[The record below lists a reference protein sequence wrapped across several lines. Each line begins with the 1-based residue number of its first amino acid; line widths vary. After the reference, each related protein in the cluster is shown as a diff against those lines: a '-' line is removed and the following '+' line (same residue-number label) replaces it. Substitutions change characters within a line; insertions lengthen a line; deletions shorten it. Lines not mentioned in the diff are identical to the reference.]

1 MAPDPYGDGFNPD
14 LLERIPLRARLVLDV
29 GCGTGALGAAFK
41 RRQPAARVIGIESDR
56 ARAEIA
62 ARRLDQVFC
71 GDIEIN
77 PFPAD
82 LQGRVD
88 CLVLGDVLEHLE
100 DPWAFLARTPPL
112 LSAEGVVVASVPN
125 VEHWSLLLRLLRGE
139 WGYEESG
146 LFDRTHLRWFSAR
159 SLVEAFRAAGYQP
172 LDIVPRIFEA
182 EAGQRFLALLKPAL
196 TALGVDPAEQ
206 ARRALPL
213 QYVLR
218 AWRGAEVRLQVFST
232 MLAPVGGV
240 SHVRV
245 IEPMRALAAEPGV
258 IARLTDLRD
267 LAGVDRSLPRILI
280 LHRPALLGAR
290 GLAVIRRLRRFG
302 FVIVC
307 EFDDHPDYIPI
318 LQNPEMYN
326 FTAVHAVQTTTE
338 ALAAVLREA
347 NTETAVFPNAIAE
360 LPEPRNFTPG
370 QPLTLFFGGIN
381 REEDWP
387 PFIGGVNAA
396 ARACGERLRFV
407 VVHDR
412 GFFEALETP
421 HKTFHP
427 MLEYERYRAHLS
439 EAEICFM
446 PLRDTP
452 FNRCKSDL
460 KFIEAA
466 SFRVC
471 ALASEVVYGGVIREG
486 ETGLLF
492 RSAEELGEKLIAL
505 VHAPERARAMAE
517 AARRYVAAERM
528 LAAQIAPRLA
538 WYRDLWARRE
548 ALDAAL
554 LVRHPELAAAAE
566 AEAGEA

>member
-41 RRQPAARVIGIESDR
+41 RRQPAARVIGIEADR
-56 ARAEIA
+56 SRAERA
-62 ARRLDQVFC
+62 ARHLDQVFC

-77 PFPAD
+77 PFPAE
-82 LQGRVD
+82 LEGKVD
-88 CLVLGDVLEHLE
+88 CLVLGDVLEHLH
-100 DPWAFLARTPPL
+100 DPWGFLSRTPAL
-112 LSAEGVVVASVPN
+112 LAPGGVILASVPN
-125 VEHWSLLLRLLRGE
+125 VEHWSLLFRLLKGE
-139 WGYEESG
+139 WDYEESG
-146 LFDRTHLRWFSAR
+146 LFDRTHLRWFSGR
-159 SLVEAFRAAGYQP
+159 TLLEAFRAAGYRP
-172 LDIVPRIFEA
+172 IDIAPRLFDL
-182 EAGQRFLALLKPAL
+182 EAGQRFLAQIKPAL
-196 TALGVDPAEQ
+196 LALGIDPQEH

-218 AWRGAEVRLQVFST
+218 AQKEAGVRLQILST

-245 IEPMRALAAEPGV
+245 LEPMRALAAEPEV
-258 IARLTDLRD
+258 VARLTDLRD
-267 LAGVDRSLPRILI
+267 LETVDRSLPRILI
-280 LHRPALLGAR
+280 LHRPALLGAQ
-290 GLAVIRRLRRFG
+290 GLAVIRRLRAFG

-318 LQNPEMYN
+318 LQNREMYN
-326 FTAVHAVQTTTE
+326 FSAVHAVQTTTP
-338 ALAAVLREA
+338 ALAEVLRAA
-347 NTETAVFPNAIAE
+347 NPEVAVFPNAIAE
-360 LPEPRNFTPG
+360 LPEPRNFIPG
-370 QPLTLFFGGIN
+370 RPLTLFFGGIN

-387 PFIGGVNAA
+387 PFIEAINAC
-396 ARACGERLRFV
+396 ARDFGERLRFV

-412 GFFEALETP
+412 GFFEALDTP

-427 MLEYERYRAHLS
+427 MLEYERYRQSLA

-466 SFRVC
+466 SFRVT
-471 ALASEVVYGGVIREG
+471 ALASDVVYGGVIRDG

-492 RSAEELGEKLIAL
+492 RSAEELRERLAAL
-505 VHAPERARAMAE
+505 VQAPETARAMAE

-528 LAAQIAPRLA
+528 LAEQITPRLA
-538 WYRDLWARRE
+538 WYRDLWARRA

-554 LVRHPELAAAAE
+554 LARHPELAAP
-566 AEAGEA
+566 GEEGP